1 MNMAKLKSGEKAPN
15 FNLKDQNEKT
25 VKLSDF
31 KGRKL
36 LLFFYPKAST
46 SGCTQQARNVR
57 DAAPELA
64 KLNAAAVGVSP
75 DEPKDQKKFDDKNT
89 LGFPLLSD
97 SNHKVADAYGVWGEK
112 SMYGKKYLGIMRSA
126 FLIDE
131 KGKIVRALYKVSPK
145 DTVPKILEAISE
157 PSGG

>member
-1 MNMAKLKSGEKAPN
+1 MAKLKEGEKAPN
-15 FNLKDQNEKT
+15 FNLKDQDGKT

-64 KLNAAAVGVSP
+64 KLKVAAIGVSP

-97 SNHKVADAYGVWGEK
+97 SNHKVADAYRVWGEK
-112 SMYGKKYLGIMRSA
+112 SMYGKKYMGIIRSA

-131 KGKIVRALYKVSPK
+131 KGKITEAWYKVSPN
-145 DTVPKILEAISE
+145 DTVPKVLEAL
-157 PSGG
+157 GK